1 MRKRFKKLKGIA
13 KRDMDMISRISL
25 DEIRKILKNHE
36 KELKKRYG
44 VKRIGLFGSY
54 VRGEQKEGV
63 SDLDVLVEF
72 RPGAKVSLLDFV
84 EMENYL
90 SDLLGI
96 KVDLVEKS
104 TLKPRIGKRVL
115 GEIVYL
121 W

>member
-13 KRDMDMISRISL
+13 KRDPNMTSRKSL

-36 KELKKRYG
+36 RELKKKYG

-54 VRGEQKEGV
+54 VRGEQKEGI
-63 SDLDVLVEF
+63 SDLDILVEF
-72 RPGAKVSLLDFV
+72 KPRARISLLDFV
-84 EMENYL
+84 GMENYL